1 MNYYNRT
8 KESYPHLTKGLK
20 KIAEALLA
28 NPIMFATYSAKKNAE
43 TLDVSE
49 TMVVRFSKAI
59 GYRGYR
65 ELQLD
70 VQHSLLSLKL
80 DSDELFKKNE
90 NSYENIMNVDA
101 QNILHV
107 SSNMDWNIVERI
119 VETLLKAKEIK
130 VVGYYHS
137 FSYAHWFSFIL
148 NSLLTNTSLYRPETD
163 SGIMNKGNEHCI
175 VIFSYYRY
183 ALESIRIAEE
193 AKENG
198 NTVIIITDSVLSPI
212 SHLGDYVLSIQI
224 AQNSIMEKGPVTF
237 SLLNS
242 ILLHLAKKMEK
253 VELVNPIKKY
263 YIK

>member
-1 MNYYNRT
+1 MNYYERT
-8 KESYPHLTKGLK
+8 KENYPSLTKGLK

-28 NPIMFATYSAKKNAE
+28 NPIMFATYSAKKNADSLE
-43 TLDVSE
+43 VSE
-49 TMVVRFSKAI
+49 TMVVRFCKAI
-59 GYRGYR
+59 GYQGFR
-65 ELQLD
+65 ELQVD

-80 DSDELFKKNE
+80 DSDDAFKKKD
-90 NSYENIMNVDA
+90 NSFESIMNVDA
-101 QNILHV
+101 QNILLAP
-107 SSNMDWNIVERI
+107 SNINWNIAEQI
-119 VETLLKAKEIK
+119 VEALLAAKDIK

-137 FSYAHWFSFIL
+137 YSYAHWFSFIL
-148 NSLLTNTSLYRPETD
+148 NSLLNNALLYRPETD
-163 SGIMNKGNEHCI
+163 AGIQKKGKEHCV

-224 AQNSIMEKGPVTF
+224 AQKSILEKGPVTF

-242 ILLHLAKKMEK
+242 ILLHIAQKIEK
-253 VELVNPIKKY
+253 EELVNPINKY